1 VTGIHLKDGGA
12 LAYMNFLA
20 TEWKANQEFAK
31 SKGWKTA
38 YVIHDKTTYGQ
49 GVAEFFKAD
58 AEKKGIKVIG
68 FEGTEEKSNF
78 DPILTP
84 VKAKNPDLIY
94 FGGIYDQAAP
104 FFKQAR
110 EKGIKATF
118 MGPDG
123 MDSSDLTKIAGP
135 AVKGMFY
142 TSVAGPVTVYK
153 DAAAFAKEYKDKFK
167 KDPEPFAAQAYD
179 SAAIGLKGIEAAA
192 KAAGGKVPSREQ
204 VSVAVRKTKHT
215 GLTGAVEF
223 DDKGDPKKAQY
234 FVLQVA
240 YEDPAKWGDNKAIKT
255 LTIAAPPL
263 KK

>member
-1 VTGIHLKDGGA
+1 
-12 LAYMNFLA
+12 
-20 TEWKANQEFAK
+20 
-31 SKGWKTA
+31 
-38 YVIHDKTTYGQ
+38 
-49 GVAEFFKAD
+49 
-58 AEKKGIKVIG
+58 
-68 FEGTEEKSNF
+68 
-78 DPILTP
+78 
-84 VKAKNPDLIY
+84 
-94 FGGIYDQAAP
+94 
-104 FFKQAR
+104 
-110 EKGIKATF
+110 

-223 DDKGDPKKAQY
+223 DEKGDPKKAQY
-234 FVLQVA
+234 FVLGWLRGPGQVGRQQ
-240 YEDPAKWGDNKAIKT
+240 GDQDADHRGS
-255 LTIAAPPL
+255 AAQEVSLRMHPRREGRYRPL
-263 KK
+263 LRS

>member
-1 VTGIHLKDGGA
+1 
-12 LAYMNFLA
+12 
-20 TEWKANQEFAK
+20 
-31 SKGWKTA
+31 
-38 YVIHDKTTYGQ
+38 
-49 GVAEFFKAD
+49 
-58 AEKKGIKVIG
+58 
-68 FEGTEEKSNF
+68 
-78 DPILTP
+78 
-84 VKAKNPDLIY
+84 
-94 FGGIYDQAAP
+94 
-104 FFKQAR
+104 
-110 EKGIKATF
+110 
-118 MGPDG
+118 
-123 MDSSDLTKIAGP
+123 MDSSDLTKIAGT

-179 SAAIGLKGIEAAA
+179 AAAIGMKGIEAAA

-204 VSVAVRKTKHT
+204 VSVQIRKTKHT

-240 YEDPAKWGDNKAIKT
+240 SEDPAKWGENKPIKT

-263 KK
+263 KKS